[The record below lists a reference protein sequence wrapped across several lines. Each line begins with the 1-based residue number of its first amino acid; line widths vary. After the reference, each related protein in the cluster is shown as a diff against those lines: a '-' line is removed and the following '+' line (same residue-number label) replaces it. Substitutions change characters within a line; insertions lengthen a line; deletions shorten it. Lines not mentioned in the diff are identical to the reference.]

1 MDRGQTAKKN
11 FENGYNCAQAVL
23 MAFSDVTGLDSKTSA
38 MVAQSFGAG
47 MGRLREVCGTFSG
60 IIMVLGMVCGSDNPK
75 DFNGKKELY
84 EKVQHLAKEF
94 EKDNGSIVCRELLGL
109 EQKHSSPI
117 PEKRTSEYYKKRPC
131 PELVCYAA
139 NLLDNY
145 LKEVNDVK

>member
-109 EQKHSSPI
+109 EQKHSSPV

-145 LKEVNDVK
+145 LKELNDV